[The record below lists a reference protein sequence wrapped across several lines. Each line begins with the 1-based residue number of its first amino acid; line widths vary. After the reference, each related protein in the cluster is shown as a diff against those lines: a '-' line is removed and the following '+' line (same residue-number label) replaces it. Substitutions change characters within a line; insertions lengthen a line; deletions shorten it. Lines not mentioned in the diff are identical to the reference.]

1 MLTISRRDIQ
11 QAYDAA
17 RDADRRLAG
26 LRGRG
31 ESITGHVVE
40 GVLTVGGATV
50 AGAALGYF
58 GPVYLAGTPL
68 RVDLLAGLAGHAL
81 GFFGVA
87 GKYSDH
93 LHSFSN
99 GVLACYGTTW
109 GLGAGKKLA
118 DKQGKKPALGHGTTA
133 TIAGTL
139 GGTRFGAAPAPLT
152 EAELVNMAQQVR

>member
-1 MLTISRRDIQ
+1 MLTISRRDIES
-11 QAYDAA
+11 AYAAA

-31 ESITGHVVE
+31 ESIVGHAVE
-40 GVLTVGGATV
+40 GALTVGGALA

-81 GFFGVA
+81 GFFKVA

-99 GVLACYGTTW
+99 GVLACYATTY
-109 GLGAGKKLA
+109 GLGLGKKIATKAGKT
-118 DKQGKKPALGHGTTA
+118 PALGHGQTA
-133 TIAGTL
+133 TIAGNL
-139 GGTRFGAAPAPLT
+139 SSSGASPTPLS